1 MKRLMTLWMMSLLMV
16 LTFPAMAAM
25 STSKMRQHSRFLTD
39 RMAYELNLSS
49 SQYDDVYEVNYDFL
63 SRTRYLIDD
72 VTAGY
77 TSALDEYYDYLD
89 VRNDDLRWIL
99 TSSQYRRFLE
109 KEYFYRPIYTT
120 TSGTWG
126 FRIYRIYTDIT
137 HFYFGKPS
145 HYSSYKGAHYRSN
158 FNNVSYY
165 KQQHRERYQNNDVY
179 QGNFTMGK
187 TMKQEQQNR
196 LNGNSGSN
204 GNNRPNGNSGS
215 NVSNPQRENQSTTN
229 MSRPNS
235 SSNQTNVNNNSS
247 RPNSSSNQTNKN
259 NNNSNQTNKKNNN
272 NGSARSTNNSNS
284 TNVSNGGST
293 RSSRG
298 SGATTSR
305 SRSNNSNNT
314 TSNSNNSGRSS
325 KRSR

>member
-1 MKRLMTLWMMSLLMV
+1 MKRLITLWMMSLLMV

-72 VTAGY
+72 VVAGY

-99 TSSQYRRFLE
+99 TSSQYRRFLD

-120 TSGTWG
+120 TAGSWG
-126 FRIYRIYTDIT
+126 FRIYQVYTDIT
-137 HFYFGKPS
+137 HFYFSKPS

-165 KQQHRERYQNNDVY
+165 KTQHSSRYKNNDVY
-179 QGNFTMGK
+179 RGDFTMGK
-187 TMKQEQQNR
+187 TMKKESSQNK
-196 LNGNSGSN
+196 
-204 GNNRPNGNSGS
+204 NND
-215 NVSNPQRENQSTTN
+215 VN
-229 MSRPNS
+229 MNRPNS
-235 SSNQTNVNNNSS
+235 SSSHGNGNVNTNGNGNVNTNGNGNVNTNGNGNVSTNSNSNRNQNSVSGSSSKRNSS
-247 RPNSSSNQTNKN
+247 DNTTAKSNRGSRSNSSSN
-259 NNNSNQTNKKNNN
+259 
-272 NGSARSTNNSNS
+272 RSNS
-284 TNVSNGGST
+284 SSVRSN
-293 RSSRG
+293 SS
-298 SGATTSR
+298 SN
-305 SRSNNSNNT
+305 RSNNSTGNR
-314 TSNSNNSGRSS
+314 SNSSSTRSNNG
-325 KRSR
+325 SRRTR

>member
-63 SRTRYLIDD
+63 SRTRYLVDD
-72 VTAGY
+72 VVAGY

-126 FRIYRIYTDIT
+126 FRIYQIYTDIT

-165 KQQHRERYQNNDVY
+165 KSQHSSRYKNNDVY
-179 QGNFTMGK
+179 HGNFTMGK
-187 TMKQEQQNR
+187 TMKKEQ
-196 LNGNSGSN
+196 SN
-204 GNNRPNGNSGS
+204 KG
-215 NVSNPQRENQSTTN
+215 ENFN
-229 MSRPNS
+229 SRPNS
-235 SSNQTNVNNNSS
+235 NNPNYNNGGNGNNGTNGNVSRPSNSNSNKVNNGNSNRDEGTVNSTSSEKSSSSSSKGSNRTSSRTSRSDSSKSNSS
-247 RPNSSSNQTNKN
+247 KSNGTSTSTSRSSSK
-259 NNNSNQTNKKNNN
+259 
-272 NGSARSTNNSNS
+272 SNS
-284 TNVSNGGST
+284 TNTT
-293 RSSRG
+293 R
-298 SGATTSR
+298 T
-305 SRSNNSNNT
+305 
-314 TSNSNNSGRSS
+314 NSNNSSGRNA
-325 KRSR
+325 KRTR

>member
-1 MKRLMTLWMMSLLMV
+1 MMSLLMV

-72 VTAGY
+72 VVAGY

-99 TSSQYRRFLE
+99 TSSQYRRFLD

-120 TSGTWG
+120 TAGSWG
-126 FRIYRIYTDIT
+126 FRIYQVYTDIT
-137 HFYFGKPS
+137 HFYFSKPS

-165 KQQHRERYQNNDVY
+165 KTQHSSRYKNNDVY
-179 QGNFTMGK
+179 RGDFTMGK
-187 TMKQEQQNR
+187 TMKKESSQNK
-196 LNGNSGSN
+196 
-204 GNNRPNGNSGS
+204 NND
-215 NVSNPQRENQSTTN
+215 VN
-229 MSRPNS
+229 MNRPNS
-235 SSNQTNVNNNSS
+235 SSSHGNGNVSTNGNGNVSTNGNGNVNTNSNSNRNQNSVSGSSSKRNSS
-247 RPNSSSNQTNKN
+247 DNTTAKSNRGSRSNSSSN
-259 NNNSNQTNKKNNN
+259 
-272 NGSARSTNNSNS
+272 RSNS
-284 TNVSNGGST
+284 SSVRSN
-293 RSSRG
+293 SS
-298 SGATTSR
+298 SN
-305 SRSNNSNNT
+305 RSNNSTGNR
-314 TSNSNNSGRSS
+314 SNSSSTRSNNG
-325 KRSR
+325 SRRTR

>member
-63 SRTRYLIDD
+63 SRTRYLVDD
-72 VTAGY
+72 VVAGY

-126 FRIYRIYTDIT
+126 FRIYQIYTDIT

-165 KQQHRERYQNNDVY
+165 KSQHSSRYKNNDVY
-179 QGNFTMGK
+179 TGNFTMGK
-187 TMKQEQQNR
+187 TMKKEQ
-196 LNGNSGSN
+196 SN
-204 GNNRPNGNSGS
+204 KG
-215 NVSNPQRENQSTTN
+215 ENFN
-229 MSRPNS
+229 SRPNS
-235 SSNQTNVNNNSS
+235 NNPNYNNGGNGNNGTNGNVSRPGNSNSNKVNNGNSNRDEGTVNSTSSEKSSSSSSKGSNRTSSRTSRSDSSKSNSS
-247 RPNSSSNQTNKN
+247 KSNGTSTSTSRSSSK
-259 NNNSNQTNKKNNN
+259 
-272 NGSARSTNNSNS
+272 SNS
-284 TNVSNGGST
+284 TNTT
-293 RSSRG
+293 R
-298 SGATTSR
+298 T
-305 SRSNNSNNT
+305 
-314 TSNSNNSGRSS
+314 NSNNSSGRSA
-325 KRSR
+325 KRTR

>member
-63 SRTRYLIDD
+63 SRTRYLVDD
-72 VTAGY
+72 VVAGY

-126 FRIYRIYTDIT
+126 FRIYQIYTDIT

-165 KQQHRERYQNNDVY
+165 KSQHSSRYKNNDVY
-179 QGNFTMGK
+179 TGNFTMGK
-187 TMKQEQQNR
+187 TMKKEQ
-196 LNGNSGSN
+196 SN
-204 GNNRPNGNSGS
+204 KG
-215 NVSNPQRENQSTTN
+215 ENFN
-229 MSRPNS
+229 SRPNS
-235 SSNQTNVNNNSS
+235 NNPNYNNGGNGNNGTNGNVSRPSNSNSNKVNNGNSNRDEGTVNSTSSEKSSSSSSKGSNRTSSRTSRSDSSKSNSS
-247 RPNSSSNQTNKN
+247 KSNGTSTSTSRSSSK
-259 NNNSNQTNKKNNN
+259 
-272 NGSARSTNNSNS
+272 SNS
-284 TNVSNGGST
+284 TNTT
-293 RSSRG
+293 R
-298 SGATTSR
+298 T
-305 SRSNNSNNT
+305 
-314 TSNSNNSGRSS
+314 NSNNSSGRSA
-325 KRSR
+325 KRTR

>member
-63 SRTRYLIDD
+63 SRTRYLVDD
-72 VTAGY
+72 VVAGY

-126 FRIYRIYTDIT
+126 FRIYQIYTDIT

-165 KQQHRERYQNNDVY
+165 KSQHSSRYKNNDVY
-179 QGNFTMGK
+179 HGNFTMGK
-187 TMKQEQQNR
+187 TMKKEQ
-196 LNGNSGSN
+196 SN
-204 GNNRPNGNSGS
+204 KG
-215 NVSNPQRENQSTTN
+215 ENFN
-229 MSRPNS
+229 SRPNS
-235 SSNQTNVNNNSS
+235 NNPNYNNGGNGNNGTNGNVSRPGNSNSNKVNNGNSNRDEGTVNSTSSEKSSSSSSKGSNRTSSRTSRSDSSKSNSS
-247 RPNSSSNQTNKN
+247 KSNGTSTSTSRSSSK
-259 NNNSNQTNKKNNN
+259 
-272 NGSARSTNNSNS
+272 SNS
-284 TNVSNGGST
+284 TNTT
-293 RSSRG
+293 R
-298 SGATTSR
+298 T
-305 SRSNNSNNT
+305 
-314 TSNSNNSGRSS
+314 NSNNSSGRNA
-325 KRSR
+325 KRTR

>member
-1 MKRLMTLWMMSLLMV
+1 MKRLITLWMMSLLMV

-72 VTAGY
+72 VVAGY

-99 TSSQYRRFLE
+99 TSSQYRRFLD

-120 TSGTWG
+120 TAGSWG
-126 FRIYRIYTDIT
+126 FRIYQVYTDIT
-137 HFYFGKPS
+137 HFYFSKPS

-165 KQQHRERYQNNDVY
+165 KTQHSSRYKNNDVY
-179 QGNFTMGK
+179 RGDFTMGK
-187 TMKQEQQNR
+187 TMKKESSQNK
-196 LNGNSGSN
+196 
-204 GNNRPNGNSGS
+204 NND
-215 NVSNPQRENQSTTN
+215 VN
-229 MSRPNS
+229 MNRPNS
-235 SSNQTNVNNNSS
+235 SSSHGNGNVSTNGNGNVSTNGNGNVNTNSNSNRNQNSVSGSSSKRNSS
-247 RPNSSSNQTNKN
+247 DNTTAKSNRGSRSNSSSN
-259 NNNSNQTNKKNNN
+259 
-272 NGSARSTNNSNS
+272 RSNS
-284 TNVSNGGST
+284 SSVRSN
-293 RSSRG
+293 SS
-298 SGATTSR
+298 SN
-305 SRSNNSNNT
+305 RSNNSTGNR
-314 TSNSNNSGRSS
+314 SNSSSTRSNNG
-325 KRSR
+325 SRRTR

>member
-63 SRTRYLIDD
+63 SRTRYLVDD
-72 VTAGY
+72 VVAGY

-126 FRIYRIYTDIT
+126 FRIYQIYTDIT

-165 KQQHRERYQNNDVY
+165 KSQHSSRYKNNDVY
-179 QGNFTMGK
+179 HGNFTMGK
-187 TMKQEQQNR
+187 TMKKEQ
-196 LNGNSGSN
+196 SN
-204 GNNRPNGNSGS
+204 KG
-215 NVSNPQRENQSTTN
+215 ENFN
-229 MSRPNS
+229 SRPNS
-235 SSNQTNVNNNSS
+235 NNPNYNNGGNGNNGTNGNVSRPGNSNSNKVNNGNSNRDEGTVNSTSSEKSSSSSSKGSNRTSSRTSRSDSSKSNSS
-247 RPNSSSNQTNKN
+247 KSNGTSTSTSRSSSK
-259 NNNSNQTNKKNNN
+259 
-272 NGSARSTNNSNS
+272 SNS
-284 TNVSNGGST
+284 TNTT
-293 RSSRG
+293 R
-298 SGATTSR
+298 T
-305 SRSNNSNNT
+305 
-314 TSNSNNSGRSS
+314 NSNNSSGRSA
-325 KRSR
+325 KRTR

>member
-1 MKRLMTLWMMSLLMV
+1 MKRLITLWMMSLLMV

-72 VTAGY
+72 VVAGY

-99 TSSQYRRFLE
+99 TSSQYRRFLD

-120 TSGTWG
+120 TAGSWG
-126 FRIYRIYTDIT
+126 FRIYQVYTDIT
-137 HFYFGKPS
+137 HFYFSKPS

-165 KQQHRERYQNNDVY
+165 KTQHSSRYKNNDVY
-179 QGNFTMGK
+179 RGDFTMGK
-187 TMKQEQQNR
+187 TMKKESSQNK
-196 LNGNSGSN
+196 
-204 GNNRPNGNSGS
+204 NND
-215 NVSNPQRENQSTTN
+215 VN
-229 MSRPNS
+229 MNRPNS
-235 SSNQTNVNNNSS
+235 SSSHGNGNVNTNSNSNRNQNSVSGSSSKRNSS
-247 RPNSSSNQTNKN
+247 DNTTAKSNRGSRSNSSSN
-259 NNNSNQTNKKNNN
+259 
-272 NGSARSTNNSNS
+272 RSNS
-284 TNVSNGGST
+284 SSVRSN
-293 RSSRG
+293 SS
-298 SGATTSR
+298 SN
-305 SRSNNSNNT
+305 RSNNSTGNR
-314 TSNSNNSGRSS
+314 SNSSSTRSNNG
-325 KRSR
+325 SRRTR

>member
-63 SRTRYLIDD
+63 SRTRYLVDD
-72 VTAGY
+72 VVAGY

-126 FRIYRIYTDIT
+126 FRIYQIYTDIT

-165 KQQHRERYQNNDVY
+165 KSQHSSRYKNNDVY
-179 QGNFTMGK
+179 HGNFTMGK
-187 TMKQEQQNR
+187 TMKKEQ
-196 LNGNSGSN
+196 SN
-204 GNNRPNGNSGS
+204 KG
-215 NVSNPQRENQSTTN
+215 ENFN
-229 MSRPNS
+229 SRPNS
-235 SSNQTNVNNNSS
+235 NNPNYNNGGNGNNGTNGNVSRPGNSTSNKVNNGNSNRDEGTVNSTSSEKSSSSSSKGSNRTSSRTSRSDSSKSNSS
-247 RPNSSSNQTNKN
+247 KSNGTSTSTSRSSSK
-259 NNNSNQTNKKNNN
+259 
-272 NGSARSTNNSNS
+272 SNS
-284 TNVSNGGST
+284 TNTT
-293 RSSRG
+293 R
-298 SGATTSR
+298 T
-305 SRSNNSNNT
+305 
-314 TSNSNNSGRSS
+314 NSNNSSGRNA
-325 KRSR
+325 KRTR

>member
-1 MKRLMTLWMMSLLMV
+1 MKRLITLWMMSLLMV

-72 VTAGY
+72 VVAGY

-99 TSSQYRRFLE
+99 TSSQYRRFLD

-120 TSGTWG
+120 TAGSWG
-126 FRIYRIYTDIT
+126 FRIYQVYTDIT
-137 HFYFGKPS
+137 HFYFSKPS

-165 KQQHRERYQNNDVY
+165 KTQHSSRYKNNDVY
-179 QGNFTMGK
+179 RGDFTMGK
-187 TMKQEQQNR
+187 TMKKESSQNK
-196 LNGNSGSN
+196 
-204 GNNRPNGNSGS
+204 NND
-215 NVSNPQRENQSTTN
+215 VN
-229 MSRPNS
+229 MNRPNS
-235 SSNQTNVNNNSS
+235 SSSHGNGNVSTNSNSNRNQNSVSGSSSKRNSS
-247 RPNSSSNQTNKN
+247 DNTTAKSNRGSRSNSSSN
-259 NNNSNQTNKKNNN
+259 
-272 NGSARSTNNSNS
+272 RSNS
-284 TNVSNGGST
+284 SSVRSN
-293 RSSRG
+293 SS
-298 SGATTSR
+298 SN
-305 SRSNNSNNT
+305 RSNNSTGNR
-314 TSNSNNSGRSS
+314 SNSSSTRSNNG
-325 KRSR
+325 SRRTR